1 MLWNF
6 KIAVFSE
13 HFGNVAISSFYL
25 FLWCLFPI
33 VETWFIWWY
42 IFIIFPK
49 NMTLVAVLLGLKLCW
64 MSQVPVKSKSVL
76 RPETLPS
83 SKFCLFLILG
93 LFIIHFC
100 QNSTKANN
108 IGCVF
113 LKPFADRL
121 QKQFILLT
129 SKPNCA
135 CTPQSLCFALKQISN
150 PFLSFCINHKKSK
163 FQGSTLFH

>member
-1 MLWNF
+1 MLRNF
-6 KIAVFSE
+6 KIAVFQNTSE
-13 HFGNVAISSFYL
+13 MLHFFFLFVSMVSISNSGNMVHLVIH
-25 FLWCLFPI
+25 
-33 VETWFIWWY
+33 
-42 IFIIFPK
+42 FIIFPK
-49 NMTLVAVLLGLKLCW
+49 NMTLVVVLLGLKLCW
-64 MSQVPVKSKSVL
+64 MSRVPVKSNSVL

-108 IGCVF
+108 IGCVS

-129 SKPNCA
+129 SNPNCA